1 MKRISR
7 IFSALDPKQHCDVSF
22 TVDEVLTLLS
32 AIEELENTT
41 ISLDISPGGSPQFV
55 VGNNIYTIYDK
66 AK

>member
-7 IFSALDPKQHCDVSF
+7 IFSTSDPKQHCDVSF
-22 TVDEVLTLLS
+22 TVNEVLKLLS
-32 AIEELENTT
+32 VIEELKSTE

-55 VGNNIYTIYDK
+55 VGNNIYTVYDK